1 MLLRLAGSCLP
12 MHRMAPSRSRVEGGT
27 SSPRRTL
34 RPHILLTSSFLP
46 VLYQFRMSFLMTMSA
61 PMNSLRPRQTMPRR
75 LSRTQRQLRGLV
87 LLGTLLSTLLM
98 VFYQRVPNVFGLG
111 LLVDNAAPW
120 FGISIP
126 LLLLLALFSRS
137 RSALAFVLIPTMAWV
152 MSFGSAI
159 IPLSWTAPAKTTQS
173 ISVGSQNV
181 RAGTG
186 GAVASAQDLS
196 AQGSDVI
203 ALQELES
210 GSANRVTQALQR
222 SYPHHFV
229 VGTVGV
235 WSKYPLSNSQSLDL
249 GLGWKRALR
258 TEVTTDTGT
267 VRLYVVHA
275 ASARASDHSNRD
287 EMLAQLASTL
297 RQDQSPRVIAL
308 GDFNATSTDRSFTP
322 LTETM
327 DEPNQDQGMFGFTW
341 PRKPFG
347 FMRLDHVLQRGL
359 EVSSNTVVP
368 AGESD
373 HLAVLTSLN
382 FPSSDS

>member
-1 MLLRLAGSCLP
+1 MVGNL
-12 MHRMAPSRSRVEGGT
+12 
-27 SSPRRTL
+27 
-34 RPHILLTSSFLP
+34 LP

-75 LSRTQRQLRGLV
+75 LTRSQRQLRGLV

-98 VFYQRVPNVFGLG
+98 VFHQRVPNVFGLG

-120 FGISIP
+120 FGIAIP
-126 LLLLLALFSRS
+126 FLLLMALFSRS

-152 MSFGSAI
+152 FGFGSAI

-173 ISVGSQNV
+173 LSVSSQNV

-186 GAVASAQDLS
+186 GAVASAHDLS
-196 AQGSDVI
+196 GQGSDVI

-210 GSANRVTQALQR
+210 GSADRVTRALQR
-222 SYPHHFV
+222 NYPHHFV

-235 WSKYPLSNSQSLDL
+235 WSKYPLGNSASLDL
-249 GLGWKRALR
+249 GLGWKRALH
-258 TEVTTDTGT
+258 TEVTTEAGT
-267 VRLYVVHA
+267 VKLYVVHA
-275 ASARASDHSNRD
+275 ASARASEHGNRD

-297 RQDQSPRVIAL
+297 RQDRSPRVMAL
-308 GDFNATSTDRSFTP
+308 GDFNATSTDRNFIP
-322 LTETM
+322 LTKTL

-347 FMRLDHVLQRGL
+347 IMRLDHVLQRGL

-373 HLAVLTSLN
+373 HLAVLTSVN
-382 FPSSDS
+382 FPTPGS